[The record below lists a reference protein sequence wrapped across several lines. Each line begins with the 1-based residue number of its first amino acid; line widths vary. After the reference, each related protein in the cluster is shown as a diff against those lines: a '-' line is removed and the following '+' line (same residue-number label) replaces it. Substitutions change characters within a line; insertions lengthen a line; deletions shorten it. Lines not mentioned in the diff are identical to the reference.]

1 MLLYWEEFARVYV
14 ALLAKVASFYFL
26 FEIKLLTAQ
35 VIASASSICASTPSL
50 LIFQQKRGV
59 VGTYHKYDEE
69 DLYLR
74 LAKLIHMLL
83 LHLTSLMYEG
93 YFVYSQDGKIWK
105 KMISPGPHS
114 TGA

>member
-1 MLLYWEEFARVYV
+1 MGHSVV
-14 ALLAKVASFYFL
+14 AKVASFYFL

-50 LIFQQKRGV
+50 LIFRQKRGV

-83 LHLTSLMYEG
+83 LHLTSVGTTATMCYNLL
-93 YFVYSQDGKIWK
+93 VYQKCWLQ
-105 KMISPGPHS
+105 
-114 TGA
+114 